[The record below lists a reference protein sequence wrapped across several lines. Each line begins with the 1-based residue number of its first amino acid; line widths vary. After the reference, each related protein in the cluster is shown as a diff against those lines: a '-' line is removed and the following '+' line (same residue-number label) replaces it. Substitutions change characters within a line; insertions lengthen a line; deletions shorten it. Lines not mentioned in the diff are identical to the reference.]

1 MSFAELSESLNWFFP
16 RTKQCLDI
24 NPCVILSF
32 LSRFLLLRN
41 DDTSWKERKD
51 KNMRSQMK
59 AKRKKSTGINV

>member
-51 KNMRSQMK
+51 KKNEKPNGREEK
-59 AKRKKSTGINV
+59 EEHRD